1 MLLFHFLLGDS
12 HHSEKKSSRFY
23 IFRSVFSFANKTS
36 RLQIKYHIISETN
49 YLLQKITF
57 DILHGAYLYAFT
69 CYALNKFIVT
79 QIQTHTYSFTKGR
92 FGLQSIYNIFPLL
105 DKSFMYII
113 DYAHI

>member
-1 MLLFHFLLGDS
+1 MLIIPR
-12 HHSEKKSSRFY
+12 EKSSRFY
-23 IFRSVFSFANKTS
+23 IFRSVFTYIFIFTFANK
-36 RLQIKYHIISETN
+36 ISHYIWDKLPASKN
-49 YLLQKITF
+49 YIRHFAWSIFIWYMLF
-57 DILHGAYLYAFT
+57 HAFT

-79 QIQTHTYSFTKGR
+79 QIQTHTYSFTKER

>member
-1 MLLFHFLLGDS
+1 MLFH
-12 HHSEKKSSRFY
+12 
-23 IFRSVFSFANKTS
+23 
-36 RLQIKYHIISETN
+36 
-49 YLLQKITF
+49 
-57 DILHGAYLYAFT
+57 AFT

-79 QIQTHTYSFTKGR
+79 QIQTHTYSFTKER